1 MKKKGPAM
9 KRITL
14 LGGVAFAAALA
25 LAGCTDSG
33 AAPQPTDTGSG
44 ETYQVRVAALPIA
57 ETGAIWAAMDAG
69 IFEEHGIELEILPA
83 QGGAQAI
90 PALVAGDI
98 DFAIGQPMGP
108 FRAALGGEEVR
119 ILGNYANSLASGD
132 ADVNS
137 VVAGADTGISSWA
150 DLSGKTVSVNS
161 LGAAGDLTIRAAVE
175 ADGGDPDSIEF
186 VAVAFPD
193 VPAQIEAGTIDAA
206 WAPDPFRGIVVGAGG
221 TDLGGPYQATI
232 PGLTVLTNF
241 TLQHVID
248 EQPEMVEAW
257 TAALADALDYAAS
270 NEDAV
275 RAAIAK
281 NLDIPDAAAAG
292 IVLPEFTADLSNA
305 GLEDLV
311 ALAMQYG
318 YFDTEPDLG
327 TIVVQ

>member
-1 MKKKGPAM
+1 M
-9 KRITL
+9 KRRAF
-14 LGGVAFAAALA
+14 LGGLAALVTTVA
-25 LAGCTDSG
+25 LVGCTDSG
-33 AAPQPTDTGSG
+33 APAEPTDAGPA

-57 ETGAIWAAMDAG
+57 ETGAIWAALEAG

-119 ILGNYANSLASGD
+119 ILSNYANSLASGD

-137 VVAGADTGISSWA
+137 VVASAASGISSWA

-161 LGAAGDLTIRAAVE
+161 LGAAGDLTIRAAVA
-175 ADGGDPDSIEF
+175 ADGGDPNSINF

-193 VPAQIEAGTIDAA
+193 VPAQIEAGAIDAA
-206 WAPDPFRGIVVGAGG
+206 WAPDPFRGMVVGAGG

-241 TLQHVID
+241 TLQKVID
-248 EQPEMVEAW
+248 EKPEMVEAW
-257 TAALADALDYAAS
+257 NAALAAALEYAAA

-275 RAAIAK
+275 RTAIEAGLGLPEGAAG
-281 NLDIPDAAAAG
+281 G

-305 GLEDLV
+305 GLQKLVDL
-311 ALAMQYG
+311 ALEYK
-318 YFDTEPDLG
+318 YFEAAPDLDA
-327 TIVVQ
+327 IVVQ

>member
-1 MKKKGPAM
+1 M
-9 KRITL
+9 KRRAL
-14 LGGVAFAAALA
+14 LGGLA
-25 LAGCTDSG
+25 LATAVALVGCTDSG
-33 AAPQPTDTGSG
+33 AAPEPTEAGPG

-57 ETGAIWAAMDAG
+57 ETGAIWAALEAG

-108 FRAALGGEEVR
+108 FRAALGGEDVR
-119 ILGNYANSLASGD
+119 ILSNYANSLASGD

-137 VVAGADTGISSWA
+137 VVASAASGIQSWA

-175 ADGGDPDSIEF
+175 ADGGDPNSIEF

-193 VPAQIEAGTIDAA
+193 VPAQIEAGAIDAA
-206 WAPDPFRGIVVGAGG
+206 WAPDPFRGMVVAAGG

-241 TLQHVID
+241 TLQKVID
-248 EQPEMVEAW
+248 EKPDMVAAWNEALA
-257 TAALADALDYAAS
+257 AALEYAAS
-270 NEDAV
+270 HEDEV
-275 RAAIAK
+275 RRAIEAGLGLPEGAA
-281 NLDIPDAAAAG
+281 NG
-292 IVLPEFTADLSNA
+292 IVLPEFTASLSKA
-305 GLEDLV
+305 GLSDLV
-311 ALAMQYG
+311 ELALEYK
-318 YFDTEPDLG
+318 YFDAAPDLDA
-327 TIVVQ
+327 IVVQ

>member
-1 MKKKGPAM
+1 M
-9 KRITL
+9 KRRAF
-14 LGGVAFAAALA
+14 LGGIAAIAVTVA

-33 AAPQPTDTGSG
+33 ATPTETEPGPG
-44 ETYQVRVAALPIA
+44 ETYTVRIAALPIA
-57 ETGAIWAAMDAG
+57 ETGAIWAALDAG

-108 FRAALGGEEVR
+108 FRAALGGEEAR
-119 ILGNYANSLASGD
+119 ILSNYANSLPTGK
-132 ADVNS
+132 DVNS
-137 VVAGADTGISSWA
+137 VVASAASGISSWA

-161 LGAAGDLTIRAAVE
+161 LGAAGDLTIRAAVA
-175 ADGGDPDSIEF
+175 ADGGDPNSIEF

-193 VPAQIEAGTIDAA
+193 APAQIEAGTIDAA
-206 WAPDPFRGIVVGAGG
+206 WVPDPFRGMIAGAGG
-221 TDLGGPYQATI
+221 TDLGGPYQQSI

-241 TLQHVID
+241 TLQKVID
-248 EQPEMVEAW
+248 EKPDMVEAW
-257 TAALADALDYAAS
+257 TAALTAALEFAAG

-281 NLDIPDAAAAG
+281 NLEIPEEAAAG

-311 ALAMQYG
+311 DLAMEYK
-318 YFDTEPDLG
+318 YFDAEPDLG

>member
-9 KRITL
+9 KRSTL
-14 LGGVAFAAALA
+14 LGGIAFAAALA
-25 LAGCTDSG
+25 LVGCTDSG
-33 AAPQPTDTGSG
+33 APTDPTDAGPG

-57 ETGAIWAAMDAG
+57 ETGAIWAALEEG
-69 IFEEHGIELEILPA
+69 IFDDHGIELEILPA

-119 ILGNYANSLASGD
+119 ILSNYANSLASGD
-132 ADVNS
+132 RDVNS
-137 VVAGADTGISSWA
+137 VVASADSGVSSWA
-150 DLSGKTVSVNS
+150 DLAGKTVAVNS
-161 LGAAGDLTIRAAVE
+161 LGAAGDLTIRAAVD
-175 ADGGDPDSIEF
+175 ADGGDSSTIEF
-186 VAVAFPD
+186 VAVPFPD

-206 WAPDPFRGIVVGAGG
+206 WVPDPFRGMVVGAGG
-221 TDLGGPYQATI
+221 TDLGGPYQAAI
-232 PGLTVLTNF
+232 PGLTVLTSF
-241 TLQHVID
+241 TLQSVID
-248 EQPEMVEAW
+248 EQPEMVTAW
-257 TAALADALDYAAS
+257 TEALAEALEFAAG

-275 RAAIAK
+275 RAAIAT
-281 NLDIPDAAAAG
+281 NLDIPEEAAAG

-311 ALAMQYG
+311 ALAMEYA
-318 YFDTEPDLG
+318 YFEVEPDLG

>member
-9 KRITL
+9 KRRAF
-14 LGGVAFAAALA
+14 LGGIAALA
-25 LAGCTDSG
+25 TTVALVGCTDSG
-33 AAPQPTDTGSG
+33 ATPDPTEAGPG

-57 ETGAIWAAMDAG
+57 ETGAIWAALDAG
-69 IFEEHGIELEILPA
+69 IFEDNGIELEILPA

-108 FRAALGGEEVR
+108 FRAALGGEDVR
-119 ILGNYANSLASGD
+119 ILSNYANSLPSGT
-132 ADVNS
+132 DVNS
-137 VVAGADTGISSWA
+137 VVASAASGVTTWA

-161 LGAAGDLTIRAAVE
+161 LGAAGDLTIRAAVA

-206 WAPDPFRGIVVGAGG
+206 WAPDPFRGMVVAAGG
-221 TDLGGPYQATI
+221 TDLGGPYQKTI

-241 TLQHVID
+241 TLQKVID
-248 EQPEMVEAW
+248 EQPDMVEAW
-257 TAALADALDYAAS
+257 NTALAAALEYAAGH
-270 NEDAV
+270 EDEV

-281 NLDIPDAAAAG
+281 NLDIPEEAAAG
-292 IVLPEFTADLSNA
+292 ITLPEFTADLSNA

-311 ALAMQYG
+311 ALAMENK
-318 YFDTEPDLG
+318 YFETEPDLG

>member
-1 MKKKGPAM
+1 M
-9 KRITL
+9 KRRAL
-14 LGGVAFAAALA
+14 LGGLALAAATALA

-33 AAPQPTDTGSG
+33 APAPEDTDSG
-44 ETYQVRVAALPIA
+44 PSETYQVRIAALPIA
-57 ETGAIWAAMDAG
+57 ETGAIWAAQEAG
-69 IFEEHGIELEILPA
+69 IFDEYGIELEILPA

-108 FRAALGGEEVR
+108 FRASLAGEEVR
-119 ILGNYANSLASGD
+119 ILSNYANSLPSGE
-132 ADVNS
+132 DVNS
-137 VVAGADTGISSWA
+137 VVASAASGITSWA

-175 ADGGDPDSIEF
+175 ADGGDPSTINF

-193 VPAQIEAGTIDAA
+193 VPAQIEAGAIDAA
-206 WAPDPFRGIVVGAGG
+206 WAPDPFRGMVVAAGG
-221 TDLGGPYQATI
+221 TDLGGPYQQSI

-241 TLQHVID
+241 TLQKVID
-248 EQPEMVEAW
+248 ENPGMVEAW
-257 TAALADALDYAAS
+257 NAALAAALEFAAG

-275 RAAIAK
+275 RAAIAT
-281 NLDIPDAAAAG
+281 NLDIPEAAAAG

-311 ALAMQYG
+311 ALAMEFK
-318 YFDTEPDLG
+318 YFEAEPDLG
-327 TIVVQ
+327 AIVVQ

>member
-1 MKKKGPAM
+1 M
-9 KRITL
+9 KRRAL
-14 LGGVAFAAALA
+14 LGGIALA
-25 LAGCTDSG
+25 TAVALVGCTDSG
-33 AAPQPTDTGSG
+33 AAPEPTEAGPG
-44 ETYQVRVAALPIA
+44 ETYSVRVAALPIA
-57 ETGAIWAAMDAG
+57 ETGAIWAALEAG

-119 ILGNYANSLASGD
+119 ILSNYANSLASGD
-132 ADVNS
+132 EDVNS
-137 VVAGADTGISSWA
+137 VVASAASGIQSWA

-161 LGAAGDLTIRAAVE
+161 LGAAGDLTIRAAVA

-193 VPAQIEAGTIDAA
+193 VPAQIEAGAIDAA
-206 WAPDPFRGIVVGAGG
+206 WAPDPFRGMVVGAGG

-241 TLQHVID
+241 TLQKVID
-248 EQPEMVEAW
+248 ENPEMVEAW
-257 TAALADALDYAAS
+257 NEALAAALEFAAS

-275 RAAIAK
+275 RAAIEAG
-281 NLDIPDAAAAG
+281 LDLPAGAADG
-292 IVLPEFTADLSNA
+292 IVLPEFTADLGNA

-311 ALAMQYG
+311 ELALEYK
-318 YFDTEPDLG
+318 YFESAPDLDA
-327 TIVVQ
+327 IVVQ

>member
-1 MKKKGPAM
+1 M
-9 KRITL
+9 KRRAF
-14 LGGVAFAAALA
+14 LGGIAAIAVTVA

-33 AAPQPTDTGSG
+33 ATPTETDAGPG
-44 ETYQVRVAALPIA
+44 ETYTVRIAALPIA
-57 ETGAIWAAMDAG
+57 ETGAIWAALDAG

-108 FRAALGGEEVR
+108 FRAALGGEDAR
-119 ILGNYANSLASGD
+119 ILSNYANSLPSGQ
-132 ADVNS
+132 DVNS
-137 VVAGADTGISSWA
+137 VVASAGSGISSWA

-161 LGAAGDLTIRAAVE
+161 LGAAGDLTIRAAVA
-175 ADGGDPDSIEF
+175 ADGGDPNSIEF

-193 VPAQIEAGTIDAA
+193 APAQIEAGTIDAA
-206 WAPDPFRGIVVGAGG
+206 WVPDPFRGMVVGAGG
-221 TDLGGPYQATI
+221 TDLGGPYQQSI

-241 TLQHVID
+241 TLQKVID
-248 EQPEMVEAW
+248 EKPEMVEAW
-257 TAALADALDYAAS
+257 NAALAAALEFAAG

-281 NLDIPDAAAAG
+281 NLEIPEEAAAG

-311 ALAMQYG
+311 DLAMEYK
-318 YFDTEPDLG
+318 YFDTAPDLG

>member
-1 MKKKGPAM
+1 M
-9 KRITL
+9 KRRAF
-14 LGGVAFAAALA
+14 LGGLAALA
-25 LAGCTDSG
+25 ATVALVGCTDSG
-33 AAPQPTDTGSG
+33 ASPDPTDAGPA

-57 ETGAIWAAMDAG
+57 ETGAIWAALDAG
-69 IFEEHGIELEILPA
+69 IFADHGIELEILPA

-119 ILGNYANSLASGD
+119 ILSNYANSLPSGD
-132 ADVNS
+132 DVNS
-137 VVAGADTGISSWA
+137 VVASAASGITSWA
-150 DLSGKTVSVNS
+150 DLSGKTVAVNS

-175 ADGGDPDSIEF
+175 KDGGDPASIEF

-206 WAPDPFRGIVVGAGG
+206 WAPDPFRGMVVAAGG
-221 TDLGGPYQATI
+221 TDLGGPYQQAV

-241 TLQHVID
+241 TLQKVID
-248 EQPEMVEAW
+248 EQPDMVEAW
-257 TAALADALDYAAS
+257 TAALSDALDYAAGH
-270 NEDAV
+270 EDEV
-275 RAAIAK
+275 RAAIAT
-281 NLDIPDAAAAG
+281 NLDIPEAAAAG

-311 ALAMQYG
+311 KLAMKFK
-318 YFDTEPDLG
+318 YFETEPDLDA
-327 TIVVQ
+327 IVVQ

>member
-1 MKKKGPAM
+1 M
-9 KRITL
+9 KRTTL
-14 LGGVAFAAALA
+14 LGGLAFAATIALV
-25 LAGCTDSG
+25 GCTDSG
-33 AAPQPTDTGSG
+33 ATPEPTDAGPG

-57 ETGAIWAAMDAG
+57 ETGAIWAAEEAG

-119 ILGNYANSLASGD
+119 ILSNYANSLPSG

-137 VVAGADTGISSWA
+137 VVAGADTGISTWA
-150 DLSGKTVSVNS
+150 DLSGKTVAVNS
-161 LGAAGDLTIRAAVE
+161 LGAAGDLTIRAAVA
-175 ADGGDPDSIEF
+175 ADGGDPGSIEF

-221 TDLGGPYQATI
+221 TDLGGPYQQAV
-232 PGLTVLTNF
+232 PGLTVLTNI
-241 TLQHVID
+241 TLQKVID
-248 EQPEMVEAW
+248 ENPDMVEAW
-257 TAALADALDYAAS
+257 NEALAAALDYAAE

-275 RAAIAK
+275 RAAIEAG
-281 NLDIPDAAAAG
+281 LDLPAGAADG

-305 GLEDLV
+305 GLEELV
-311 ALAMQYG
+311 ALAMEYA
-318 YFDTEPDLG
+318 YFDAEPDLG

>member
-1 MKKKGPAM
+1 M
-9 KRITL
+9 KRRAF
-14 LGGVAFAAALA
+14 LGGIAAIAVSVA

-33 AAPQPTDTGSG
+33 ATPTETDSGPG
-44 ETYQVRVAALPIA
+44 ETYTVRIAALPIA
-57 ETGAIWAAMDAG
+57 ETGAIWAALDAG

-108 FRAALGGEEVR
+108 FRAALGGEETR
-119 ILGNYANSLASGD
+119 ILSNYANSLPSGE
-132 ADVNS
+132 DVNS
-137 VVAGADTGISSWA
+137 VVASAASGISSWA

-161 LGAAGDLTIRAAVE
+161 LGAAGDLTIRAAVA
-175 ADGGDPDSIEF
+175 ADGGDPNSIEF

-193 VPAQIEAGTIDAA
+193 APAQIEAGTIDAA
-206 WAPDPFRGIVVGAGG
+206 WVPDPFRGMVVGAGG
-221 TDLGGPYQATI
+221 TDLGGPYQQSI

-241 TLQHVID
+241 TLQKVID
-248 EQPEMVEAW
+248 ENPDMVEAW
-257 TAALADALDYAAS
+257 NAALAAALEFAAG

-281 NLDIPDAAAAG
+281 YLEIPEEAAAG

-311 ALAMQYG
+311 DLAMEYK
-318 YFDTEPDLG
+318 YFDAEPDLD

>member
-1 MKKKGPAM
+1 M
-9 KRITL
+9 KRSTL
-14 LGGVAFAAALA
+14 LGGLAFAATLA
-25 LAGCTDSG
+25 LVGCTDSG
-33 AAPQPTDTGSG
+33 AAPDPTDAGPG

-57 ETGAIWAAMDAG
+57 ETGAIWAALEAG

-119 ILGNYANSLASGD
+119 ILGNYANSLPSGD
-132 ADVNS
+132 DVNS
-137 VVAGADTGISSWA
+137 VVASAASGVTTWA
-150 DLSGKTVSVNS
+150 DLSGKTVAVNS

-175 ADGGDPDSIEF
+175 ADGGDPASIEF

-206 WAPDPFRGIVVGAGG
+206 WAPDPFRGMVLGAGG
-221 TDLGGPYQATI
+221 TDLGGPYQAAV
-232 PGLTVLTNF
+232 PGLTVLTNI
-241 TLQHVID
+241 TLQRVID
-248 EQPEMVEAW
+248 EQPEMVAAW
-257 TAALADALDYAAS
+257 TEALAAALEYAAA

-275 RAAIAK
+275 RAAIAT
-281 NLDIPDAAAAG
+281 NLDIPEAAAAG

-311 ALAMQYG
+311 ALAMEYG
-318 YFDTEPDLG
+318 YFETEPDLG

>member
-1 MKKKGPAM
+1 M
-9 KRITL
+9 KRRAF
-14 LGGVAFAAALA
+14 LGGLAALVTTVA
-25 LAGCTDSG
+25 LVGCTDSG
-33 AAPQPTDTGSG
+33 APAEPTDAGPG

-57 ETGAIWAAMDAG
+57 ETGAIWAALEAG

-119 ILGNYANSLASGD
+119 ILSNYANSLASGD

-137 VVAGADTGISSWA
+137 VVASAASGISSWA

-175 ADGGDPDSIEF
+175 ADGGDPNSINF

-193 VPAQIEAGTIDAA
+193 VPAQIEAGAIDAA
-206 WAPDPFRGIVVGAGG
+206 WAPDPFRGMVVGAGG

-241 TLQHVID
+241 TLQKVID

-257 TAALADALDYAAS
+257 NAALAAALEYAAA

-275 RAAIAK
+275 RAAIEAG
-281 NLDIPDAAAAG
+281 LGLPEGAAGG

-305 GLEDLV
+305 GLQELV
-311 ALAMQYG
+311 ELALEYT
-318 YFDTEPDLG
+318 YFEAAPDLDA
-327 TIVVQ
+327 IVVQ

>member
-1 MKKKGPAM
+1 M
-9 KRITL
+9 KRRAF
-14 LGGVAFAAALA
+14 LGGIAAIAVTVA

-33 AAPQPTDTGSG
+33 ATPTETEPGPG
-44 ETYQVRVAALPIA
+44 ETYTVRIAALPIA
-57 ETGAIWAAMDAG
+57 ETGAIWAAQEAG
-69 IFEEHGIELEILPA
+69 IFEDHGIELEILPA

-108 FRAALGGEEVR
+108 FRASLGGEEVR
-119 ILGNYANSLASGD
+119 ILSNYANSLADGD
-132 ADVNS
+132 SDVNS
-137 VVAGADTGISSWA
+137 VVASAASGITSWA

-175 ADGGDPDSIEF
+175 ADGGDPSTINF

-206 WAPDPFRGIVVGAGG
+206 WVPDPFRGIVVAAGG

-241 TLQHVID
+241 TLQKVID
-248 EQPEMVEAW
+248 ENPDMVAAWTEAL
-257 TAALADALDYAAS
+257 TAALEYAS
-270 NEDAV
+270 ENEDAV
-275 RAAIAK
+275 RAAIAT
-281 NLDIPDAAAAG
+281 NLDIPEAAAAG
-292 IVLPEFTADLSNA
+292 ITLPEFTADLSNA

-311 ALAMQYG
+311 ALAMKFK
-318 YFDTEPDLG
+318 YFETEPDLG